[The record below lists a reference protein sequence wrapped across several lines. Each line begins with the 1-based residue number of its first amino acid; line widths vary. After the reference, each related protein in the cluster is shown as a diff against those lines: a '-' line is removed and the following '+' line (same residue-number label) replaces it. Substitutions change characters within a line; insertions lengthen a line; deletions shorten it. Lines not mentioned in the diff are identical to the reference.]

1 MIVKLCFNYV
11 FTMHYVLKFE
21 NCGVPI
27 AQLIHEVAG
36 SLRLDMGGG
45 PVGYGT
51 VWFVN
56 NVESLAQG
64 WGVIHTLAS
73 FGSSLLV

>member
-1 MIVKLCFNYV
+1 MR
-11 FTMHYVLKFE
+11 FE

-36 SLRLDMGGG
+36 SLCLDMGGG

-51 VWFVN
+51 DWFV

-73 FGSSLLV
+73 